1 MLDRLHKYHLRR
13 KISHDLTQRHNSDD
27 VTLVEQMTSHLKVSH
42 LRSLVLSMKTK
53 GGICACVNSKTL
65 FVTLQKGKGRMRL
78 DINFQR
84 FHMCRLLRWTEMSGS
99 EKLVKIPD
107 CRSTNC
113 VNPYHFS
120 RWIDS
125 DINMKKKSSKRKVG
139 SQISPPSTID
149 ATTKES
155 IQPIDLHSKYQ
166 HQNNHYTEQRK
177 NNKTEVQKSC
187 ANQYSA
193 IGSGGIKSLWK
204 KFCLKNDSNDELSND
219 SRTLESSESDMRLI
233 NPAWCKLV
241 YWEGRKRV
249 GRQFPVVDNHV
260 NIFTSLPR
268 GQGFCLSDI
277 TSAGDLW
284 EDERPPRSSY
294 SVRKKIGHGVT
305 VALCGHDDVVMY
317 NRSQVNVFVQTPLDG
332 TVGSKVCKLRPGT
345 CMRVFRLNDCFSW
358 YDDCDVTND
367 CSVRVSFVK
376 GWGCPQYKRATILS
390 CPCWLEILF
399 VPDRSE
405 DIS

>member
-27 VTLVEQMTSHLKVSH
+27 VTLVGQMTSHLKVNH

-65 FVTLQKGKGRMRL
+65 FVTLQKGKGRRRL

-84 FHMCRLLRWTEMSGS
+84 FHMCRLLRWTEMSGR
-99 EKLVKIPD
+99 EKLVRIPD

-120 RWIDS
+120 RWIESEID
-125 DINMKKKSSKRKVG
+125 KKNTSVKREEDYE
-139 SQISPPSTID
+139 ISPPAAID
-149 ATTKES
+149 ANPRKF
-155 IQPIDLHSKYQ
+155 IQTADQNSKFQ
-166 HQNNHYTEQRK
+166 HQNNPD
-177 NNKTEVQKSC
+177 KTQHETKKEEVQKVP
-187 ANQYSA
+187 ATQYST

-204 KFCLKNDSNDELSND
+204 KFCLKNDSNDEFSNY
-219 SRTLESSESDMRLI
+219 SRTLESSESDMRLV

-249 GRQFPVVDNHV
+249 GRQFPVVDNYV

-284 EDERPPRSSY
+284 EDERPPRSSH

-317 NRSQVNVFVQTPLDG
+317 NRSQVNVFVQTPLDSSIG
-332 TVGSKVCKLRPGT
+332 GKVCKLRPGT

-405 DIS
+405 DVS